1 MSKCRT
7 IAPDFAFLAGHA
19 LSLHT
24 YATLRASASHANRTT
39 HIRTDASTARLG
51 TEFVRLHRA
60 SACALWNRPHEM
72 KRSTSHATCI
82 HPFSLTQ
89 PYTCLLRAH
98 VTPAPLGSLP
108 PGPPHYHQ
116 PTKSVQSSNATCAE
130 VAAVRCAIH
139 AHAASA
145 RALAHIRQSAS
156 MCPPCMS
163 TCISTAMSRS
173 PLSMSRR
180 PLGRPCASPRSSSL
194 ACSSL
199 ADGSP

>member
-1 MSKCRT
+1 MRPCEPQPHTQTEPHISEPMRPRR
-7 IAPDFAFLAGHA
+7 ALARSSYGC
-19 LSLHT
+19 
-24 YATLRASASHANRTT
+24 
-39 HIRTDASTARLG
+39 IEPRLVRCG
-51 TEFVRLHRA
+51 TE
-60 SACALWNRPHEM
+60 PHEV

-180 PLGRPCASPRSSSL
+180 PLGKPCASPRSSSL